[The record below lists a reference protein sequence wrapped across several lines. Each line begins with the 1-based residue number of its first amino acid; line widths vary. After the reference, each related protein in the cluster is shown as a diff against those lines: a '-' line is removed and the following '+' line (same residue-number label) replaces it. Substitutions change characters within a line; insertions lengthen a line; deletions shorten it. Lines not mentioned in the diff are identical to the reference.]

1 MFVSG
6 VPVLFYTPETRFAF
20 GASAISL
27 FNFKNDTLNARRS
40 SMSLGFAYTQ
50 NKQVLFYLPF
60 NLYLKNRRYQVY
72 GELGYNKYLYNFY
85 GVGNNQADNYVE
97 KYGVEF
103 PRLRLTFLRKIS
115 RRFYAGLRYAYD
127 KFSLFQLDPNGQLVQ
142 GLIPGSK
149 GGLISGFGV
158 VSVYDSRDQI
168 FNPSKGLFGELVF
181 YRNDRVFG
189 GSFDY
194 NRVALDVSTYLSY
207 KKTILALN
215 VYSIYSNT
223 DLPFFQMANLGGQK
237 KMRGF
242 YEGRYR
248 DNNCLVLQAEYRRHL
263 FWLLGFT
270 VFADAGQVMHRYE
283 DLNST
288 HWQYTYGAGL
298 RLMID
303 QSQKLNLRID
313 VAVGNKKILP
323 YFTVAEAF

>member
-1 MFVSG
+1 M
-6 VPVLFYTPETRFAF
+6 
-20 GASAISL
+20 
-27 FNFKNDTLNARRS
+27 
-40 SMSLGFAYTQ
+40 
-50 NKQVLFYLPF
+50 
-60 NLYLKNRRYQVY
+60 
-72 GELGYNKYLYNFY
+72 
-85 GVGNNQADNYVE
+85 
-97 KYGVEF
+97 
-103 PRLRLTFLRKIS
+103 
-115 RRFYAGLRYAYD
+115 
-127 KFSLFQLDPNGQLVQ
+127 FQLDPNGQLVQ